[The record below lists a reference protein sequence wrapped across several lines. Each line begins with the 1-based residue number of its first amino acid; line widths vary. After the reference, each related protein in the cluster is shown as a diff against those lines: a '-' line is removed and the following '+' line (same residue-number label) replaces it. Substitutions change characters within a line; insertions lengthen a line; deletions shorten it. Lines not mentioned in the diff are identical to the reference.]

1 MTNTDEMAF
10 QIFTRRESIKYDSK
24 TVSDIN
30 IVPSSH
36 EFIDIQG
43 LEFETGRFY
52 NESEAKVQLLF

>member
-52 NESEAKVQLLF
+52 NE

>member
-1 MTNTDEMAF
+1 MKWRFKYSPAENL
-10 QIFTRRESIKYDSK
+10 YDSK

-52 NESEAKVQLLF
+52 NESEANSGSSVIPRK

>member
-10 QIFTRRESIKYDSK
+10 QIFTRRESSMILKRY
-24 TVSDIN
+24 DIN
-30 IVPSSH
+30 IVSSH

-52 NESEAKVQLLF
+52 NESKQIREVQLLF